1 MAISRPHLQIIATGG
16 TIAMRVDPATG
27 GAVPAVSG
35 ADLVAAVPGLDRL
48 TREGGLTVEDFANIP
63 SERMRPAIW
72 LRLAERLRE
81 LVSRVGGIVILHG
94 TDTMEETAFYLDVTL
109 PTETPIVLT
118 GAQRAA
124 SDPDAD
130 GPGNILDAATV
141 ALHPKARGRGV
152 MIVMHGE
159 IHAARRATKADT
171 EDVDAFDSTE
181 PPDLGWVWDG
191 RVRFTRA
198 SPPRVSVPFPSSA
211 PRVDIVPMYA
221 GADDAA
227 LQAALARGAVGIVIE
242 GVGAGNVNEP
252 LFQGILDA
260 LRAGIPVVISS
271 RVMHGGVR
279 PLYSYAGGGVSLVAA
294 GAILAHDLSAPKARA
309 LLIAGLGAGL
319 SGGELA
325 ALFSPAG

>member
-1 MAISRPHLQIIATGG
+1 
-16 TIAMRVDPATG
+16 MRLDPATG

-35 ADLVAAVPGLDRL
+35 ADLVAAVPGLARL
-48 TREGGLTVEDFANIP
+48 TRDGGITVEEFANIP

-72 LRLAERLRE
+72 LRLAERLRD
-81 LVSRVGGIVILHG
+81 LVDKVGGIVILHG

-109 PTETPIVLT
+109 PTDTPIVLT

-124 SDPDAD
+124 SDPDPD

-141 ALHPKARGRGV
+141 ALHPRARGRGA

-171 EDVDAFDSTE
+171 EDVDAFDSTQ
-181 PPDLGWVWDG
+181 PPDLGWVRDG
-191 RVRFTRA
+191 RVQFTRG
-198 SPPRVSVPFPSSA
+198 PTPRVCVPFPASA

-227 LQAALARGAVGIVIE
+227 LKAALARGAAGIVIE
-242 GVGAGNVNEP
+242 AVGAGNVNED
-252 LFQGILDA
+252 LFRGILDA
-260 LRAGIPVVISS
+260 LQAGIPVLISS
-271 RVMHGGVR
+271 RVLHGGVR
-279 PLYSYAGGGVSLVAA
+279 PLYSYAGGGVSLVEA
-294 GAILAHDLSAPKARA
+294 GAILAHDLGAPKARA

-319 SGGELA
+319 AGRELA
-325 ALFSPAG
+325 ALFAPDRDFDPIRPLC